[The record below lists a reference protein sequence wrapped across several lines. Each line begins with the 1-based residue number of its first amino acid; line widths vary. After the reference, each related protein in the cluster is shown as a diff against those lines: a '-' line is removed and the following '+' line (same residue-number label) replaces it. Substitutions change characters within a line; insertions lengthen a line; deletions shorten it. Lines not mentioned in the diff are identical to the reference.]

1 MAVQTLPNLIFGTKN
16 TDASSPAV
24 LTPGVNDISLT
35 RVQLERVSQ
44 HLADLIL
51 SKGKAHESGISID
64 GQPVVAFAL
73 PNGIGFVCTF
83 LGLVSRGA
91 IAAPL
96 NPAYTV
102 PEYEVGKPAWT
113 SLVV

>member
-1 MAVQTLPNLIFGTKN
+1 MTIQTLPNLIFGTG
-16 TDASSPAV
+16 DADGSAPAF
-24 LTPGVNDISLT
+24 LTPSPNNIALT
-35 RVQLERVSQ
+35 RVQLKQVSQ
-44 HLADLIL
+44 QLADQIL

-64 GQPVVAFAL
+64 GQPVVSFAL

-102 PEYEVGKPAWT
+102 PEYEVGEPE
-113 SLVV
+113 